1 MLLLSNNINS
11 QPEKR
16 VRQGLGMSLRTL
28 FYSFHKISQSNEVTE
43 TIQRDIPIIAP
54 DINGISHIIQTTML
68 NL

>member
-28 FYSFHKISQSNEVTE
+28 FYSFHKIPQSNEVTE
-43 TIQRDIPIIAP
+43 TNQRDIPIIAP